1 MRDGCATALAKMTSS
16 ARAPHVMTE
25 IETLPPARLDDQE
38 LVRRIKDGDTSAC
51 AVCIESH
58 SPSLYRM
65 VLRVVHDEAEA
76 EDVLQ
81 ETFLSAFKAIPY
93 FDGRSS
99 LGTWLYRIAY
109 NTALMKLRGRRESI
123 SLDDDSGDAVPLQ
136 IASPDVSPDDVIVE
150 HETAQML
157 GDAIN
162 TLPKSLRDVFVLR
175 EMEEFSTLETAQKL
189 SISEGAVKV
198 RLHRARQALREHLG
212 SYYKQTKEEA
222 PAQSLACTEAL
233 HFMDQMAKRGEK
245 VDESLRDSL
254 REYIASCEQ
263 CRLLLD
269 PKHQSVLFYCGEHEN
284 PVPEHVRRRL
294 YKRIHQLWAEQSKA
308 T

>member
-1 MRDGCATALAKMTSS
+1 MSQIEH
-16 ARAPHVMTE
+16 APQT
-25 IETLPPARLDDQE
+25 RLDEQE
-38 LVRRIKDGDTSAC
+38 LLRRIKAGDTSAC
-51 AVCIESH
+51 SVCIESH

-65 VLRVVHDEAEA
+65 AMRVVRDEAEA

-81 ETFLSAFKAIPY
+81 ETFLNAFKAIQY

-109 NTALMKLRGRRESI
+109 NTALMKLRSRRDAL
-123 SLDDDSGDAVPLQ
+123 SLDDDAGDAVPLQ
-136 IASPDVSPDDVIVE
+136 IASPDESPDEVIVE

-162 TLPKSLRDVFVLR
+162 TLPKSLREVFVLR
-175 EMEEFSTLETAQKL
+175 EMEDFSTLETAQKL
-189 SISEGAVKV
+189 GISEGAVKV

-212 SYYKQTKEEA
+212 HYFGKDGIEEHRG
-222 PAQSLACTEAL
+222 QSLACTEAL
-233 HFMDQMAKRGEK
+233 HFMDQMAQRGDK
-245 VDESLRDSL
+245 VDESLRESL

-269 PKHQSVLFYCGEHEN
+269 PRHESILFYCGEHEN
-284 PVPEHVRRRL
+284 PVPERVQRRL
-294 YKRIHQLWAEQSKA
+294 YKRIRKLWAEQA
-308 T
+308 GAD

>member
-1 MRDGCATALAKMTSS
+1 MSQ
-16 ARAPHVMTE
+16 
-25 IETLPPARLDDQE
+25 IEQVPQTRLDEQE
-38 LVRRIKDGDTSAC
+38 LLRRIKAGDTSAC

-65 VLRVVHDEAEA
+65 AVRVVHDEAEA

-81 ETFLSAFKAIPY
+81 ETFLNAFKAIQY

-109 NTALMKLRGRRESI
+109 NTALMKLRSRRDAL
-123 SLDDDSGDAVPLQ
+123 SLDDDAGDALPLQ
-136 IASPDVSPDDVIVE
+136 IPSPDESPDDVIVE

-162 TLPKSLRDVFVLR
+162 TLPKNLREVFVLR

-189 SISEGAVKV
+189 GISEGAVKV
-198 RLHRARQALREHLG
+198 RLHRARHALREQLG
-212 SYYKQTKEEA
+212 HYMGREGELEKPA
-222 PAQSLACTEAL
+222 PSLACTEAL
-233 HFMDQMAKRGEK
+233 RFMDQMEQRGEK
-245 VDESLRDSL
+245 VDESLRESL

-263 CRLLLD
+263 CRLLLN
-269 PKHQSVLFYCGEHEN
+269 PKHESVLFYCGEHEN
-284 PVPEHVRRRL
+284 PVPEHVQRRL
-294 YKRIHQLWAEQSKA
+294 YKRIHQLWADQVKA
-308 T
+308 G

>member
-1 MRDGCATALAKMTSS
+1 MGALDMTQ
-16 ARAPHVMTE
+16 TD
-25 IETLPPARLDDQE
+25 LPQTRLDEQE
-38 LVRRIKDGDTSAC
+38 LLQRIKAGDTSAC

-65 VLRVVHDEAEA
+65 AMRVVRDEAEA

-81 ETFLSAFKAIPY
+81 ETFLSAFKAIQY

-109 NTALMKLRGRRESI
+109 NTALMKLRSRRESL
-123 SLDDDSGDAVPLQ
+123 SLDDDAGDAVPLQ
-136 IASPDVSPDDVIVE
+136 IASPDHSPDDVIVE

-162 TLPKSLRDVFVLR
+162 TLPKTLREVFVLR

-198 RLHRARQALREHLG
+198 RLHRARQALREQLG
-212 SYYKQTKEEA
+212 AYMSRDGAQHK

-233 HFMDQMAKRGEK
+233 RFMEQMEQRGEK
-245 VDESLRDSL
+245 VDASLRDSL

-269 PKHQSVLFYCGEHEN
+269 PKHESVLFYCGEHKN
-284 PVPEHVRRRL
+284 PVPERVQRRL
-294 YKRIHQLWAEQSKA
+294 YKRIHQLWADQASA
-308 T
+308 G

>member
-1 MRDGCATALAKMTSS
+1 MSQ
-16 ARAPHVMTE
+16 
-25 IETLPPARLDDQE
+25 IESISQSRLDEQE
-38 LVRRIKDGDTSAC
+38 LLRRIKAGDTSAC

-65 VLRVVHDEAEA
+65 AMRVVRDEAEA

-81 ETFLSAFKAIPY
+81 ETFLNAFKAIPH

-109 NTALMKLRGRRESI
+109 NTALMKLRSRRDAI
-123 SLDDDSGDAVPLQ
+123 SLDDDAGDAVPLQ
-136 IASPDVSPDDVIVE
+136 IASPDHSPDEVIVE

-162 TLPKSLRDVFVLR
+162 TLPKSLREVFVLR
-175 EMEEFSTLETAQKL
+175 EMEALSTLETAHKL

-198 RLHRARQALREHLG
+198 RLHRARQALRLHLAEYMG
-212 SYYKQTKEEA
+212 RGEPVEV
-222 PAQSLACTEAL
+222 PAQSLACAEAL
-233 HFMDQMAKRGEK
+233 RFMDQMEKRGEK
-245 VDESLRDSL
+245 VDDSLRDSL

-269 PKHQSVLFYCGEHEN
+269 PKHESVLFYCGEHEN
-284 PVPEHVRRRL
+284 PVPEHVQRRL
-294 YKRIHQLWAEQSKA
+294 YKRIHQMWAEQAQA

>member
-1 MRDGCATALAKMTSS
+1 MTQ
-16 ARAPHVMTE
+16 TD
-25 IETLPPARLDDQE
+25 ILQTRLDEQE
-38 LVRRIKDGDTSAC
+38 LLRRIKAGDTSAC

-65 VLRVVHDEAEA
+65 ALRVVRDDAEA

-109 NTALMKLRGRRESI
+109 NTALMKLRSRRDAL
-123 SLDDDSGDAVPLQ
+123 SLDDDAGDAMPLQ
-136 IASPDVSPDDVIVE
+136 IASPDHSPDDVIVE

-162 TLPKSLRDVFVLR
+162 TLPSTLREVFVLR
-175 EMEEFSTLETAQKL
+175 EMENLSTLETAQKL
-189 SISEGAVKV
+189 GISEGAVKV
-198 RLHRARQALREHLG
+198 RLHRARQTLRKNLAGYMGKTE
-212 SYYKQTKEEA
+212 SAAA

-233 HFMDQMAKRGEK
+233 QFMDQMEARGEK
-245 VDESLRDSL
+245 ADASLRDAL
-254 REYIASCEQ
+254 REYIAACEQ

-269 PKHQSVLFYCGEHEN
+269 PKHESVLFYCGEHEN
-284 PVPEHVRRRL
+284 PVPERVQRRL
-294 YKRIHQLWAEQSKA
+294 YERIHKFWAEQA
-308 T
+308 AV